1 MVNFRATSEPERS
14 SLGSGS
20 WVVVLIGLGQLDD
33 LAPLLLLFR
42 VRLAHSVSLV
52 FGDLDDFG
60 KLDVTA
66 FDLAKL
72 VEDVRQG
79 SRKDTLDLD
88 DL

>member
-1 MVNFRATSEPERS
+1 MH
-14 SLGSGS
+14 
-20 WVVVLIGLGQLDD
+20 D
-33 LAPLLLLFR
+33 LLFLVKYR
-42 VRLAHSVSLV
+42 AHSVSLV